1 MNKLV
6 TIGIPIYKRLDYL
19 PNVLSKVAAQDY
31 QNIDLLVSDN
41 GLNGTKVPEI
51 TKQHYSKPFRFRQNP
66 ATVGPSSHFNQLIH
80 NALGEYVV
88 MLADDDEITP
98 NYVSELLQTAL
109 KHPTASAVLASEE
122 VIDLEGKRIWKSK
135 DSVPEVLSGEDFIR
149 ATWRTRA
156 YGHNSLCT
164 FLGKT
169 EKLKACGG
177 FPEIWLA
184 IADEDLLMVKLALN
198 SSIAFNT
205 RCAFRKRFHE
215 TSLGLSVELKKD
227 LARGI
232 HEFLQLMDSD
242 SIIAEYA
249 AANPAK
255 WKELR
260 GYMVDNVWGVY
271 YSRWAS
277 MYRERL
283 PTLQW
288 ISAAFELPLSRYGR
302 RVASTIA
309 GAAVNA
315 TLTRFKRLSPSAY
328 SVVRNAKSKIS
339 GTVSSDLP
347 AKNAD

>member
-1 MNKLV
+1 MHKLV
-6 TIGIPIYKRLDYL
+6 TIGVPIYKRLDYL

-31 QNIDLLVSDN
+31 PNVDLLVSDN
-41 GLNGTKVPEI
+41 GKNGTRVSDI
-51 TKQHYSKPFRFRQNP
+51 VKQHYSRPYRFRQNP
-66 ATVGPSSHFNQLIH
+66 ETVGPSHHFNQIIH

-88 MLADDDEITP
+88 LLADDDEITS
-98 NYVSELLQTAL
+98 NFVSELLSTAQ
-109 KHPTASAVLASEE
+109 KYPTASAVLASEE

-135 DSVPEVLSGEDFIR
+135 DSVPEVLDGEDFIR
-149 ATWRTRA
+149 ATWHTRK

-169 EKLKACGG
+169 EKLKAAGG

-205 RCAFRKRFHE
+205 KCAFRKRFHE
-215 TSLGLSVELKKD
+215 TSFGLSVDLKKD

-242 SIIAEYA
+242 AMIAEYA

-255 WKELR
+255 WRELR

-271 YSRWAS
+271 YARWAG

-283 PTLQW
+283 STVQW
-288 ISAAFELPLSRYGR
+288 LSAAFQLPLARYGR
-302 RVASTIA
+302 RIASTIG
-309 GAAVNA
+309 GAAVGG
-315 TLTRFKRLSPSAY
+315 TLTRFKRLSPQAY
-328 SVVRNAKSKIS
+328 SVVRNAKARLS
-339 GTVSSDLP
+339 GTVSSDIP